1 MQNLQETP
9 LIYTSKG
16 NLPVSSLVRSD
27 GWEFNPDGITYW
39 EQYVLNSEIVKRNVA
54 RYQLPTGTEL
64 QLKQGL
70 IG

>member
-1 MQNLQETP
+1 MQETP

-16 NLPVSSLVRSD
+16 NLPVDLLVRSD
-27 GWEFNPDGITYW
+27 GWEFEPSGITYW
-39 EQYVLNSEIVKRNVA
+39 EQYTLDNEIVKRNVA